1 MDKQTINEQLL
12 TGETWSDFCDHLKR
26 CGQQILRPETP
37 ADPATRAEGYRYL
50 TRLLRIA
57 LEMHVEFADPAF
69 PSFFKTSHE
78 TAKIGADN
86 PDNIYEYAR
95 LNGGME
101 YRIYGNR
108 GSVSYLSFCTQKGGY
123 ETDGSM
129 IVTGFLDASQLKT
142 DKDGNF
148 EILIS
153 REPQPSNWL
162 PMEDASV
169 SILVRQTFMDRKTEV
184 PAKLSIERVGTQD
197 KPGPLDP
204 IVFAQS
210 LQRASSFVENT
221 AALFA
226 DWAQSYLPHS
236 NQLPPADQA
245 YCQSVGGDP
254 NIFYYHS
261 HWKLDEDQALVIHV
275 DKVPECSFWNLQ
287 INNYWLE
294 SLDYRY
300 HQICIN
306 KHQAQYNE
314 NGGVTL
320 VLSEK
325 DPGIANWLQ
334 TAGNVS
340 QHEMYRTFNCGV
352 GMIIAL
358 PAAEA
363 DKAIALLNDKG
374 ENAWK
379 IGYIKASD
387 SEQRVV
393 IA

>member
-1 MDKQTINEQLL
+1 MDTQTINEQLL
-12 TGETWSDFCDHLKR
+12 SGETWSQFCDHLKR

-86 PDNIYEYAR
+86 PDNIYEYSR
-95 LNGGME
+95 LNGSMK
-101 YRIYGNR
+101 YRIHGNR
-108 GSVSYLSFCTQKGGY
+108 GTVSYLSFCTQKGGY
-123 ETDGSM
+123 ETDGRM
-129 IVTGFLDASQLKT
+129 VVTGFLDASQLKT
-142 DKDGNF
+142 DQDGNF
-148 EILIS
+148 EINVS
-153 REPQPSNWL
+153 RDPQPGNWL

-169 SILVRQTFMDRKTEV
+169 SVLVRQTFMDRKSEV
-184 PAKLSIERVGTQD
+184 PAKLAIERIGTTD
-197 KPGPLDP
+197 TPGPLDP
-204 IVFAQS
+204 QVLAQS
-210 LQRASSFVENT
+210 LQRVTSFVENT
-221 AALFA
+221 AKLFA

-261 HWKLDEDQALVIHV
+261 HWELHEDQALVIHI

-300 HQICIN
+300 HQICLN
-306 KHQAQYNE
+306 KHQAQYDE

-334 TAGNVS
+334 TAGVR
-340 QHEMYRTFNCGV
+340 QGTMCLRWV
-352 GMIIAL
+352 GATEQCHPTTKVISIGQ
-358 PAAEA
+358 
-363 DKAIALLNDKG
+363 LL
-374 ENAWK
+374 ET
-379 IGYIKASD
+379 
-387 SEQRVV
+387 V
-393 IA
+393 

>member
-1 MDKQTINEQLL
+1 MDKQTINEKLL
-12 TGETWSDFCDHLKR
+12 TGEAWSEFCDHLKR

-86 PDNIYEYAR
+86 PDNIYEYSR
-95 LNGGME
+95 LNGAME
-101 YRIYGNR
+101 YRIHGNR

-123 ETDGSM
+123 ETDGRM
-129 IVTGFLDASQLKT
+129 IVTGFLDATQLMT

-148 EILIS
+148 EIIIS
-153 REPQPSNWL
+153 REPQPGNWL
-162 PMEDASV
+162 PMEDNSV
-169 SILVRQTFMDRKTEV
+169 SILVRQTFMDRKSEV
-184 PAKLSIERVGTQD
+184 PAKLSIERIGTQD

-204 IVFAQS
+204 LVFAQS

-236 NQLPPADQA
+236 NKLPPADQA

-294 SLDYRY
+294 SLDYRH

-306 KHQAQYNE
+306 KHQAQYDDK
-314 NGGVTL
+314 GGVTL
-320 VLSEK
+320 VLSERS
-325 DPGIANWLQ
+325 PGLANWLQ
-334 TAGNVS
+334 TAGIREGTMCLRWVGAKEQCHPTTQVVS
-340 QHEMYRTFNCGV
+340 MDQ
-352 GMIIAL
+352 L
-358 PAAEA
+358 
-363 DKAIALLNDKG
+363 
-374 ENAWK
+374 
-379 IGYIKASD
+379 
-387 SEQRVV
+387 EQT
-393 IA
+393 A